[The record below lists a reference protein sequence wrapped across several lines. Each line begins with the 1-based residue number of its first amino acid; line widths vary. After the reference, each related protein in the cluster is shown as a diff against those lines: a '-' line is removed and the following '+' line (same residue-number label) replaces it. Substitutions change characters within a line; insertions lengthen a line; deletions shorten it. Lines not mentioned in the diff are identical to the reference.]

1 MTPKEEI
8 VRLKKEKNAVI
19 LAHNYQVPEIQD
31 VADFVGDSL
40 ELARIAEK
48 IDASIILFCGV
59 DFMAETAKILNPKK
73 KVIVPDAAACC
84 PMAEML
90 KLEDLRKAKR
100 ENPGAEVV
108 LYVNTKAEAKA
119 ECDCVCT
126 SANADRIVNAMSSD
140 TVIFG
145 PDQNLAH
152 YVKKRTNK
160 QIITIPEN
168 GMCITHHMMTV
179 ADLMDAKQKHPNALS
194 IVHPEVIPELQDA
207 ADAIG
212 STSGI
217 MKYCRDSDAREFII
231 GTENGMLYRLAKE
244 IPGKKFYPLSE
255 TAICQNMKKN
265 TIEGV
270 LNALRSDGPEVS
282 VPEEIRAKS
291 EKAIKRMLEL

>member
-1 MTPKEEI
+1 VTPKEEI

-59 DFMAETAKILNPKK
+59 DFMAET
-73 KVIVPDAAACC
+73 C

-126 SANADRIVNAMSSD
+126 SANADRIVNSMSSD

-179 ADLMDAKQKHPNALS
+179 ADLMDAKQRHPNALS